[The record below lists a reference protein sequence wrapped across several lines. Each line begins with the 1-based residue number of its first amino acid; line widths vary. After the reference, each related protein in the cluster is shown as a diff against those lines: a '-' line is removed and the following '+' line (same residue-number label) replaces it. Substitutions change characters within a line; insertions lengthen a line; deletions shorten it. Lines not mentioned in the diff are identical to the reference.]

1 MKTSQIEQLIFLPG
15 ASGRVEFWHTLA
27 SALECPAER
36 IFFGYPGFGGVPD
49 APEIQGLFDVVERVV
64 SLIDKP
70 TALIAQS
77 MGGLVAIQAANARPD
92 LVSHMVLAVTSG
104 GLDMSA
110 FGARDWRADFAEQYF
125 FPGWFTRFSSD
136 LSEEI
141 SRLQT
146 RTLLLWGDQD
156 LYSPLAVG
164 RKLASL
170 IPMSELH
177 ILSGGDHD
185 LGCNKADEISALV
198 DSHLRS

>member
-1 MKTSQIEQLIFLPG
+1 MKIPRIEQLIFLPG
-15 ASGRVEFWHTLA
+15 ASGRIEFWQPLA
-27 SALECPAER
+27 DALEYSGEE

-49 APEIQGLFDVVERVV
+49 APGIKGLSDVVERVV

-77 MGGLVAIQAANARPD
+77 MGGVVAVQAANARPD
-92 LVSHMVLAVTSG
+92 LVSHLVLAVTSG

-110 FGARDWRADFAEQYF
+110 FSARDWRADFAGQYYS
-125 FPGWFTRFSSD
+125 PDWFTRFSSD

-141 SRLQT
+141 SRLRA

-156 LYSPLAVG
+156 PYSPVAVG

-170 IPMSELH
+170 IPVSELH
-177 ILSGGDHD
+177 ILPGGDHD
-185 LGCNKADEISALV
+185 LGCCKADEISALV
-198 DSHLRS
+198 DLHLMS